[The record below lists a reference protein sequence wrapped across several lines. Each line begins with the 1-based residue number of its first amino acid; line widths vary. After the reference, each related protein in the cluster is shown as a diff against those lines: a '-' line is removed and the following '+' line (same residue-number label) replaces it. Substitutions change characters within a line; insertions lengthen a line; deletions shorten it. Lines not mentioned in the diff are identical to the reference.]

1 MNLRGKEVYVITGVI
16 VVVVAVAWFFLL
28 FKPLMNN
35 VSAAD
40 AQLTQ
45 ITTDLQTAKTVE
57 LPKLQSYEKT
67 APQMQ
72 SDLLR
77 LNKMMPGA
85 QGIPSVMVEIE
96 QTAEQSGLDFLSI
109 SPGGVAIGSPF
120 GLEPIS
126 LTFAGTYYDLE
137 DFLFRLESYVEY
149 RNNAFLVTGRLLQVS
164 SVQLAAGSAG
174 SETTHSN
181 TINVNAFLWTAAQS
195 YSGGAAL
202 PQTTPTASPPAVPSA
217 TATGTPTPGAT
228 TTGTPSSSATTT
240 GTPTPGVTS
249 TPTPTLSPTPTG
261 SATP

>member
-164 SVQLAAGSAG
+164 SVELPAVHPIERKFKLQPRFVPQPPRPGKPLVQRRPRKSA
-174 SETTHSN
+174 SSPSSRT
-181 TINVNAFLWTAAQS
+181 L
-195 YSGGAAL
+195 
-202 PQTTPTASPPAVPSA
+202 PPAKD
-217 TATGTPTPGAT
+217 TGKE
-228 TTGTPSSSATTT
+228 
-240 GTPTPGVTS
+240 
-249 TPTPTLSPTPTG
+249 
-261 SATP
+261 